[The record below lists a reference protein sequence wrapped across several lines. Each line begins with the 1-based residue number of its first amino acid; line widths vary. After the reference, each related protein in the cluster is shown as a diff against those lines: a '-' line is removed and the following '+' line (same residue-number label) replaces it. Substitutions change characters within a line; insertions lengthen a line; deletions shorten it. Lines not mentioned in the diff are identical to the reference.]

1 MDFERTTTE
10 FIPSTAGPFFEPDE
24 FIDTQY
30 FFNLASQDIPEYA
43 VPWHW
48 MASSIESLPTDP
60 CNTKVKFLPAP
71 ASEYPPDCQFDETGF
86 STAQPPP
93 ALHTFQQPAEFNLPT
108 SQTSPYKDI
117 IQISTRNRHSGQG
130 TATWIN
136 APDLSNYQSAPEPP
150 KKKARRKSTNGQLLG
165 NKKDSRGRY
174 NKLLERNRRAAAKCR
189 DRKQQEADALIS
201 EVEELQD
208 QHQQLLF
215 TYVDLREQIFHLK
228 SEILK
233 HGDCDY
239 VLIQQYISKEAHKTV
254 DNLAR
259 KGSSSKDKNW
269 IMTSRQDGSGN
280 GNGLQGM
287 IFG

>member
-150 KKKARRKSTNGQLLG
+150 KKKARRKSTN
-165 NKKDSRGRY
+165 
-174 NKLLERNRRAAAKCR
+174 
-189 DRKQQEADALIS
+189 
-201 EVEELQD
+201 EELQD